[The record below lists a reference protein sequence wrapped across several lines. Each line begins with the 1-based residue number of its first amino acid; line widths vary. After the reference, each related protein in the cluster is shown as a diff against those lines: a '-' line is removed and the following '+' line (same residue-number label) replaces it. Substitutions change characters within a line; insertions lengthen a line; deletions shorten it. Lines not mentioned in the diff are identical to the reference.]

1 VNGNFEVVKNFR
13 LITNNFWSDGAGR
26 YLFGQAPNFIVRSN
40 GSLSNIHAGSTVDGI
55 EARIKNTQL
64 YGYYGLIYIG
74 RNVALDANGT
84 SFIGYGYPGSPN
96 SQNRTTQEGT
106 IGLTQTFFNDP
117 KYGAVSM
124 YLDYAYFFRNPW
136 FVGPNPRNAHQHA
149 VWFDLRYTLPG
160 SAPTI
165 RY

>member
-1 VNGNFEVVKNFR
+1 
-13 LITNNFWSDGAGR
+13 
-26 YLFGQAPNFIVRSN
+26 
-40 GSLSNIHAGSTVDGI
+40 
-55 EARIKNTQL
+55 
-64 YGYYGLIYIG
+64 
-74 RNVALDANGT
+74 VALDANGT

-106 IGLTQTFFNDP
+106 VGLTQTFFNDP